1 MFIGNILIGKPD
13 SARQIELIQKK
24 ELKKLQIFSKHYRL
38 DKSAEAILIMYP
50 EGLENFLKAHL
61 AKYKVFLSNNNL
73 LFIYHIEKHPDLASE
88 FIKNFSEYGGAED
101 GLYDVMEKFLEIADK
116 FPEAQTAFQ
125 EMYQHFCDT
134 IKSQF
139 IDRILKND
147 KDEQILTFTSWYPE
161 KMRLGD
167 SNMLRFEE
175 FVSRN
180 SLETFKQ
187 YIDTDDK
194 PLYEKQQLHLQ
205 KMKRWDCV
213 NACILKHRKFL
224 IEELPLFAE
233 FLEYNRTDIEIV
245 KVYLKHNELPKPFQH
260 YLLEKRS
267 WQLIKH
273 YCQEHNDFVFSEPK
287 GYCRYLEACMPKT
300 GNYRVTETA
309 EKGIFES
316 EYEKV
321 LLSCAQGNCILFRNH
336 KIRFLKYYGRYP
348 REVTEYI
355 QKYGKELNLSED
367 EQINLLQ
374 NDSRFSLCLEGLC
387 VRAEAF
393 VLDPENRSFLFEY
406 VEQRQFRNHENEFGF
421 LMMYKHYPSEVE
433 QYLVK
438 YGKEIILN
446 EDEQLKFVE
455 QSKKALVY
463 IKVSNP
469 AVFKEYVLPEIRRQS
484 RPWSADDVPVLIG
497 ISLENPMLLENFIQ
511 EHGKIAVEYEPELF
525 FRAEEQIRDSYV
537 KNFGIDFDELI
548 RRAVQYGAA
557 EADMSAIE
565 QDLKELRRYYPQ
577 ALRGRSK
584 TLRDTPP
591 QWYMGAASI
600 PKEVCD
606 FCKWY
611 RNSQSC
617 PRELDCNEVK
627 NTKKR
632 LLGHCS
638 ELAKRI
644 VTSLYNISHLNYL
657 TA

>member
-1 MFIGNILIGKPD
+1 M
-13 SARQIELIQKK
+13 
-24 ELKKLQIFSKHYRL
+24 
-38 DKSAEAILIMYP
+38 
-50 EGLENFLKAHL
+50 
-61 AKYKVFLSNNNL
+61 SNNNL

-175 FVSRN
+175 FISRN

-287 GYCRYLEACMPKT
+287 AIAVILKHVCRKRGIIGSRKLRKKGFLNQNMKKCCYLVR
-300 GNYRVTETA
+300 RVT
-309 EKGIFES
+309 
-316 EYEKV
+316 V
-321 LLSCAQGNCILFRNH
+321 SC
-336 KIRFLKYYGRYP
+336 
-348 REVTEYI
+348 
-355 QKYGKELNLSED
+355 
-367 EQINLLQ
+367 
-374 NDSRFSLCLEGLC
+374 
-387 VRAEAF
+387 
-393 VLDPENRSFLFEY
+393 
-406 VEQRQFRNHENEFGF
+406 
-421 LMMYKHYPSEVE
+421 
-433 QYLVK
+433 
-438 YGKEIILN
+438 
-446 EDEQLKFVE
+446 
-455 QSKKALVY
+455 
-463 IKVSNP
+463 
-469 AVFKEYVLPEIRRQS
+469 
-484 RPWSADDVPVLIG
+484 
-497 ISLENPMLLENFIQ
+497 
-511 EHGKIAVEYEPELF
+511 
-525 FRAEEQIRDSYV
+525 
-537 KNFGIDFDELI
+537 FGIIKSVF
-548 RRAVQYGAA
+548 
-557 EADMSAIE
+557 
-565 QDLKELRRYYPQ
+565 
-577 ALRGRSK
+577 
-584 TLRDTPP
+584 
-591 QWYMGAASI
+591 
-600 PKEVCD
+600 
-606 FCKWY
+606 
-611 RNSQSC
+611 
-617 PRELDCNEVK
+617 
-627 NTKKR
+627 
-632 LLGHCS
+632 
-638 ELAKRI
+638 
-644 VTSLYNISHLNYL
+644 
-657 TA
+657 